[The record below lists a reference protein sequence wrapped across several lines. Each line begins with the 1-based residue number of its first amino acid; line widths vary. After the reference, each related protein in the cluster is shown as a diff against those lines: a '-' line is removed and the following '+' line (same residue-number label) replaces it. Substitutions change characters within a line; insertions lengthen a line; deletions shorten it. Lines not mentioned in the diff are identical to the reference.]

1 MVMSVRS
8 RSWLRLTVA
17 TTLLAGLFACVTPSV
32 PLPPPLLSSLAF
44 STAPTAGQVVMQGA
58 PTSRH
63 ANVRFYVYNRSKGD
77 GAIAQAGADGSFT
90 TVAFLGADGDT
101 VQLYYDTPGGERS
114 ENVCVTLQLTGSL
127 VGNTCF

>member
-1 MVMSVRS
+1 MSVRA
-8 RSWLRLTVA
+8 RSWLRLGVA

-32 PLPPPLLSSLAF
+32 PLPPPLISSLSFAQ
-44 STAPTAGQVVMQGA
+44 APTAGQVVMQGA

-90 TVAFLGADGDT
+90 TVPFLGASGDN
-101 VQLYYDTPGGERS
+101 VQLYYDTPDGDRS
-114 ENVCVTLQLTGSL
+114 ENICVTLQLTGSL
-127 VGNTCF
+127 VGNTCQ